1 MFLRLW
7 RKFLRKPARP
17 AKRVSPSPS
26 GIALV
31 SELEENLRVL
41 EELYR
46 DCADFVV
53 RPFRIGGRRN
63 AALLYL
69 EGLSNVE
76 AINEHVLEPLMED
89 IPEPQPDILTYAQT
103 RIPISKVK
111 LMPTAEACV
120 EHVSIGEAVLL
131 VDGET
136 RGLAFGLSKWEKR
149 AVEEPAAETVV
160 RGPRHGFTET
170 ISINISMLRRKIRSP
185 QLKVKTLSVGR
196 YTRTQ
201 IAVAYIEGL
210 ADNTMLA
217 EVTNRLRRI
226 NIDGVLESGYI
237 EEFIEDNPWS
247 PFPQVLAT
255 ERPDVAAAS
264 LLEGRVVILVDG
276 TPFAL
281 VVPTTLFSL
290 MQVSEDYY
298 NRFLIGTIIRWL
310 QYVFSFAALLF
321 PSLYVAVITYHQE
334 MIPTTLQLKI
344 ATSREEIPF
353 PALVEAL
360 LMEST
365 FEILREAG
373 ARLPRQLGAAI
384 SIVGAL
390 VIGQAAVSAG
400 IASAPMIM
408 VVAITGIASF
418 ATPRYPVAIAVRI
431 LRFPIMILAG
441 TLGLLGIMLGILAIA
456 VHLYTLRSFGVPYL
470 APVAPAKGRDLRD
483 VLVRA
488 PWWALNTRPRL
499 TGQADRD
506 RQAPGQ
512 QPGPTRDGKT

>member
-7 RKFLRKPARP
+7 RRFLGKPARP
-17 AKRVSPSPS
+17 AKRISSSPSNTELAPNLE
-26 GIALV
+26 ANV
-31 SELEENLRVL
+31 HALEEQ
-41 EELYR
+41 YR
-46 DCADFVV
+46 DCSDFVV
-53 RPFRIGGRRN
+53 RPFRIGGGRN

-69 EGLSNVE
+69 EGLTDVE
-76 AINEHVLEPLMED
+76 AVNEHVLEPLMD
-89 IPEPQPDILTYAQT
+89 LPEAHADILALAQQ

-111 LMPTAEACV
+111 IVNTTAACV
-120 EHVSIGEAVLL
+120 EHISIGEAMLL
-131 VDGET
+131 IEGET
-136 RGLAFGLSKWEKR
+136 RALAFGISKWEKR
-149 AVEEPAAETVV
+149 AVDEPEAETVV
-160 RGPRHGFTET
+160 RGPRDGFTET
-170 ISINISMLRRKIRSP
+170 ITINISFLRRKIRSP
-185 QLKVKTLSVGR
+185 QLKVKSLSVGR

-201 IAVAYIEGL
+201 VAVAYIEGL
-210 ADNTMLA
+210 ADPTLLE
-217 EVTNRLRRI
+217 EVTNRLKRI
-226 NIDGVLESGYI
+226 NIDGVLESGYL

-247 PFPQVLAT
+247 PFPQVLST

-264 LLEGRVVILVDG
+264 LLEGRVVILIDG
-276 TPFAL
+276 TPFVL
-281 VVPTTLFSL
+281 VVPVTLFSL
-290 MQVSEDYY
+290 MQASEDYY

-310 QYVFSFAALLF
+310 RYVFTFIALFL

-373 ARLPRQLGAAI
+373 ARLPRQLGAAV

-390 VIGQAAVSAG
+390 VIGEAAVSAG
-400 IASAPMIM
+400 IASAPMVM

-418 ATPRYPVAIAVRI
+418 AIPRYPVAITVRM
-431 LRFPIMILAG
+431 LRFPIMFLAG
-441 TLGLLGIMLGILAIA
+441 TLGLLGIMLGLLAVT
-456 VHLYTLRSFGVPYL
+456 VHLCTLRSFGVPYL